1 MEDQCGRECFWREV
15 INLKYRIQGLHSDI
29 GSTLEGLKEQ
39 STLVG
44 VSCQLND
51 VFDLFFDEVDN
62 MSNTLR
68 EFQEDEIKEVQVKE
82 EIKEREAQGKSKGV
96 GKGKEDKGKE
106 GNEGNSKEGE
116 APGSE
121 QSQSSPGGSA
131 DFEHDEQPE
140 LAEILADD
148 EFQRTRARVASG
160 LRESQAAKASQ
171 LIAAVGMLVIQAP
184 MPKVDPV
191 VRPKLNARNIKEVQ
205 MQLNAEDKGKEG
217 KEGNSKEGEAQQLDA
232 CVCGIDGRRR
242 LAMKTCSYCK
252 GNACGKHTRVR
263 SMFRECAV
271 CESTPLQCE
280 NGLNL
285 GPTEA
290 D

>member
-1 MEDQCGRECFWREV
+1 
-15 INLKYRIQGLHSDI
+15 
-29 GSTLEGLKEQ
+29 
-39 STLVG
+39 
-44 VSCQLND
+44 
-51 VFDLFFDEVDN
+51 

-68 EFQEDEIKEVQVKE
+68 EFQEDEIKEVQMKE

-106 GNEGNSKEGE
+106 GKEGNSKEGE

-121 QSQSSPGGSA
+121 QSQSSQGGSA

-160 LRESQAAKASQ
+160 L
-171 LIAAVGMLVIQAP
+171 
-184 MPKVDPV
+184 
-191 VRPKLNARNIKEVQ
+191 
-205 MQLNAEDKGKEG
+205 
-217 KEGNSKEGEAQQLDA
+217 QQLGA
-232 CVCGIDGRRR
+232 RVCGIDGCRRP
-242 LAMKTCSYCK
+242 AMKTCSYCK
-252 GNACGKHTRVR
+252 GNARGKHTRVR
-263 SMFRECAV
+263 SMFRECVV